1 MKINSIY
8 TPLVLLLSV
17 LVIGC
22 NPFKNNNNKS
32 QATGWDISSKNGGY
46 KNNKAYKG
54 QNLGPGLTFI
64 EGGTYTKGNVKDNVM
79 HDWNNTPTQQYVRS
93 FLIDE
98 TEVTNSMYVEYLFW
112 MNKVFA
118 KDKNSN
124 LYKIYTAALPDTLV
138 WRNPLGF
145 NEDMVNNYLRHPAFE
160 NHPVVGVSWQQA
172 TNYAKWRTDR
182 VNELILVKNGYLTP
196 GSIHPDSLVNGYSF
210 NTKAYLLNPK
220 ESFNGRIDEM
230 ADNKQTETDENDVKV
245 VNYAKR
251 ENGLLLP
258 EYRLPT
264 ETEWEYA
271 ALALSEIT
279 EDNKYRGK
287 KKFPWDGEYTRSG
300 KRKNQGDQLAN
311 FKLGKGDYGGIA
323 GWSKTGSGITT
334 GVRSYPA
341 NDFGLYGMAGNVAE
355 WVADVYR
362 PIIDDEMNDI
372 SYYRGNEYF
381 KPSIGD
387 DGKVRITKP
396 DGVTYDK
403 LPGSIDTDS
412 ISRNL
417 KSFNDG
423 DNTSSRNPDGSDL
436 DNSKEAKDAMYNSRI
451 VDKDNDGIP
460 DKDWLKNGDD
470 RTTLISDEARVYK
483 GGSWLDRAYY
493 LDPAQRRYELEYKS
507 SNFIGFRCA
516 MSYLGESRNSK
527 KSRKR

>member
-22 NPFKNNNNKS
+22 NPFKNNNNIS

-54 QNLGPGLTFI
+54 QDYGPGLTFI

-112 MNKVFA
+112 MNKVFGNK
-118 KDKNSN
+118 KDTVLNTI
-124 LYKIYTAALPDTLV
+124 YKKALPDTLV

-196 GSIHPDSLVNGYSF
+196 GSIHPDSLLNGYSF

-230 ADNKQTETDENDVKV
+230 ADNKQTETDENGEKV

-271 ALALSEIT
+271 ALALTEIT

-323 GWSKTGSGITT
+323 GWSQTGSGITT

-381 KPSIGD
+381 KPSIG
-387 DGKVRITKP
+387 K
-396 DGVTYDK
+396 DGVITTKSDGATYDK
-403 LPGSIDTDS
+403 LPGSIDRDS
-412 ISRNL
+412 ISKNL
-417 KSFNDG
+417 KNFNDG
-423 DNTSSRNPDGSDL
+423 DIGSVRDYEKG
-436 DNSKEAKDAMYNSRI
+436 DAKPKIPMYNLS
-451 VDKDNDGIP
+451 DNEDEM
-460 DKDWLKNGDD
+460 
-470 RTTLISDEARVYK
+470 TTLISDKARVYK

-493 LDPAQRRYELEYKS
+493 LDPAQRRYELEDKS